1 MPNRGQGS
9 EWDGPPEQYLLR
21 RSYRACICAPF
32 QGPQH
37 VSCLLSELQTSLRKD
52 DVSILLVLALWDPIV
67 LDIGLLRPRPQLVCA
82 SKAESG

>member
-1 MPNRGQGS
+1 M
-9 EWDGPPEQYLLR
+9 
-21 RSYRACICAPF
+21 
-32 QGPQH
+32 
-37 VSCLLSELQTSLRKD
+37 SCLLSELQTSLRKD